1 MILQSSRMLV
11 FAPLARACAGSDKLF
26 VEAVSS
32 HTKKNQPPVKEI
44 AGCVAVDEAVDES
57 G

>member
-1 MILQSSRMLV
+1 MLQSSRMLL
-11 FAPLARACAGSDKLF
+11 FAPIARACAGCDKLF

-32 HTKKNQPPVKEI
+32 LMKKNQPPVKEI
-44 AGCVAVDEAVDES
+44 AGCAAVDEAFDES